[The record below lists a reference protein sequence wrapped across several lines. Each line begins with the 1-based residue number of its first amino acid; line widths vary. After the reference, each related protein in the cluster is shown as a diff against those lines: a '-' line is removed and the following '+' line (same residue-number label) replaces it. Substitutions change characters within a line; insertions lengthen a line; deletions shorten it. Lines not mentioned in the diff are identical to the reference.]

1 MDPCFYPLSSVHTLP
16 ERLNCPFYY
25 RPHALCLQAAEA
37 VQEEI
42 AVMREWT
49 DEVAE
54 GKMFGVLVVSDGNG
68 SIGYLRAY
76 SGQIGGRADW
86 QGWVPAVFDY
96 LQPDGYFAVHEA
108 EITSLTGEIK
118 ELERS
123 PRHTLNCASLVK
135 AKEEGE
141 RRIEEYRTFMAE
153 QKASRVARRA
163 SGEDEESLIRESQFQ
178 KAKFRRLKVAV
189 KDSLK
194 SFEEAVAA
202 YDLKLTKLRVL
213 RKQLSDSLQRWL
225 FERFVMLNGRGETKN
240 LMEIFSGT
248 PARVPPSGTGECCA
262 PKLLQ
267 HAFLHGYKPLAI
279 AEFWWGKS
287 PIGEIRHHLEF
298 YPACQGKCAPVLE
311 FMLQG
316 LEVEPNPLHQ
326 PEERTE
332 LSVVYE
338 DEWLIAVDKP
348 AGMLS
353 VPGKGQRLSA
363 QEILSKASATVYA
376 CHRLDMQ
383 TSGILLFAKT
393 EEMQRTVQGMFA
405 RREIRKMYMAVLDG
419 VSDRPSSGK
428 ISLPLSPDY
437 TNRPRQRV
445 DFKDGKPAITHYNI
459 LHARN
464 GRTVVELFPHTGRTH
479 QLRIHCAYSE
489 GLGVPIV
496 GDELYGR
503 HSQRL
508 LLNAQR
514 MEFVHPVT
522 AKPVCIRSETD
533 VVNVSNLL

>member
-1 MDPCFYPLSSVHTLP
+1 MDSCFYPLSSIHPLP

-25 RPHALCLQAAEA
+25 RPHALCLQAAEV
-37 VQEEI
+37 VQKDI
-42 AVMREWT
+42 AAMAEWT

-54 GKMFGVLVVSDGNG
+54 GKMFGVLVISDAKGG
-68 SIGYLRAY
+68 TGYLRAY
-76 SGQIGGRADW
+76 SGQICGKADW

-96 LQPDGYFAVHEA
+96 LQPDGYFAVREA
-108 EITSLTGEIK
+108 EISALNGEIK

-123 PRHTLNCASLVK
+123 PRHTLDCAALAK
-135 AKEEGE
+135 AKEDGE
-141 RRIEEYRTFMAE
+141 RRIKEYRTFMAE
-153 QKASRVARRA
+153 QKARRVVRRA
-163 SGEDEESLIRESQFQ
+163 SGEDEEALIRESQFQ
-178 KAKFRRLKVAV
+178 KAELRRLKAAV
-189 KDSLK
+189 KTSLRP
-194 SFEEAVAA
+194 FEETVAA
-202 YDLKLTKLRVL
+202 YDLKLAKLRVR

-225 FERFVMLNGRGETKN
+225 FERFVMLNGKGETKN
-240 LMEIFSGT
+240 LMEIFAET
-248 PARVPPSGTGECCA
+248 PVRVPPSGTGECCA

-267 HAFLHGYKPLAI
+267 HAFQYGYKPLAI

-287 PIGEIRHHLEF
+287 PVGEIRHHLEF

-316 LEVEPNPLHQ
+316 LDVEPNPLHRQ
-326 PEERTE
+326 EERRE

-363 QEILSKASATVYA
+363 QEILSKKYASVYA

-393 EEMQRTVQGMFA
+393 EEMQRTIQGMFA

-419 VSDRPSSGK
+419 ISDRPSSGE

-437 TNRPRQRV
+437 ANRPRRRV
-445 DFKDGKPAITHYNI
+445 DFEDGKAAVTHYNI
-459 LHARN
+459 LYARD
-464 GRTVVELFPHTGRTH
+464 GRSVVELFPHTGRTH
-479 QLRIHCAYSE
+479 QLRIHCAYSD

-503 HSQRL
+503 HSRRL

-514 MEFVHPVT
+514 MEFRHPVT
-522 AKPVCIRSETD
+522 GAEMRIASHFD
-533 VVNVSNLL
+533 IVSV